1 MKLNLELLGKEAA
14 QQVEKVLSQVEAYL
28 NEDCV
33 LKKSELLVFIRKNT
47 TLTFYELEFILFES
61 WRTLIRVQNIHN
73 LIPELKEMY
82 SFREITKPIAY
93 ALASLDQDEQRNYYN
108 ILQEC
113 LVMKLNVDYQDI
125 KDVKEPKNKLIKIG
139 YPEFLEIRD
148 RLNNQISVN

>member
-14 QQVEKVLSQVEAYL
+14 QQVEKVLYQVEEYL

-33 LKKSELLVFIRKNT
+33 LKKSELLVFIKRNT
-47 TLTFYELEFILFES
+47 TLTFYDLEFILFES

-82 SFREITKPIAY
+82 KFREITKPIAY
-93 ALASLDQDEQRNYYN
+93 ALATLDQEEQINYYN

-113 LVMKLNVDYQDI
+113 LVMKMNVDYQDI
-125 KDVKEPKNKLIKIG
+125 KDIEEPKSRLVKIG
-139 YPEFLEIRD
+139 YPEFVEIRN
-148 RLNNQISVN
+148 RMNHQVSLN